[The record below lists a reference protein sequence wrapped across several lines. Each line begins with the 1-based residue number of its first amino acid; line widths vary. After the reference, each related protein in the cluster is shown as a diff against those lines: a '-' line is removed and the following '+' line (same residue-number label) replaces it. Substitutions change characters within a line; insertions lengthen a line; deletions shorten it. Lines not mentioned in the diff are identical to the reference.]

1 MKVMR
6 QGYWLGTVDSY
17 MKSEATCHDR
27 VAPASIRDIQSLKP
41 AVFHG
46 EQEEDRD
53 SLEVGYML
61 STIGPVGVIKINGT
75 LVNEYHPTN
84 RYWGEVSYDEI
95 AAAAMAMRQDDSVK
109 AVILDISSPGGDA
122 NGIERG
128 SAALAELGREKP
140 LYTFTSSMMCSG
152 GYWLGCVGQQIW
164 ASSMSTVGSIGVVAI
179 HRSFEK
185 AFQKQGI
192 DVTVMRQGKF
202 KMILNPFE
210 DLSPEAEKMMM
221 DQMAIIYGM
230 FLGHVSDHRGT
241 SVQDLMAGAGQGQTF
256 LGVQAVKEGL
266 VDQIGDFNRLV
277 NQLRSRYASQT
288 TAGPAGLFKTQDDR
302 GSVDMKTVTRDGKVF
317 ALNGRGQAAVAAGLS
332 EDAALENDEFLEEV
346 KPGANEDP
354 GDETP
359 PAEGEQPQEGQD
371 GGEGEQPS
379 AAGQQP
385 AAQVA
390 DMSAIMQLT
399 EKLTLA
405 SAEMGKLQ
413 AENAAVKEKL
423 ETIQAGTSGLRRVA
437 MSAVNRMEVAMGYQP
452 SKVEDFDSDSTIVSK
467 FNKLESD
474 FNGRFKPGA
483 KAEHSN
489 GSSTPPGTAG
499 GAENP
504 AFDGPARNL
513 TQL

>member
-6 QGYWLGTVDSY
+6 HGYWLGTVDSY
-17 MKSEATCHDR
+17 MKSESTSSER

-41 AVFHG
+41 SMLQG
-46 EQEEDRD
+46 GQEDPRD
-53 SLEVGYML
+53 TLDVGYML
-61 STIGPVGVIKINGT
+61 EVTGEIGVIKINGT

-95 AAAAMAMRQDDSVK
+95 AAAAQAMQQNPEVK

-128 SAALAELGREKP
+128 SSALSLLAKEKP
-140 LYTFTSSMMCSG
+140 LYTYTGSMMCSG

-210 DLSPEAEKMMM
+210 DLSPDAEKMMM

-230 FLGHVSDHRGT
+230 FLGHVSDHRGV
-241 SVQDLMAGAGQGQTF
+241 SVQDLMTGAGQGQTF
-256 LGVQAVKEGL
+256 LGVQAIKEGL
-266 VDQIGDFNRLV
+266 VDQIGDFSRLV
-277 NQLRSRYASQT
+277 NQLRSRYASQGS
-288 TAGPAGLFKTQDDR
+288 ASPAGLFRTQDDR
-302 GSVDMKTVTRDGKVF
+302 GSVEMKTVTRDGKVF
-317 ALNGRGQAAVAAGLS
+317 ALNGRGQAAVAAGLA
-332 EDAALENDEFLEEV
+332 EDDALNNDEFLEEV

-354 GDETP
+354 G
-359 PAEGEQPQEGQD
+359 AEGGEEAS
-371 GGEGEQPS
+371 GGEGGEEAAS
-379 AAGQQP
+379 ASEEP
-385 AAQVA
+385 AAPEAKAA
-390 DMSAIMQLT
+390 DLGLVMQMT
-399 EKLTLA
+399 EKLTAA
-405 SAEMGKLQ
+405 SAELGKLR
-413 AENAAVKEKL
+413 AENASLKERF
-423 ETIQAGTSGLRRVA
+423 ETAEAGSAGLRRVA

-452 SKVEDFDSDSTIVSK
+452 SKSEDFDNASTIVAK

-483 KAEHSN
+483 KAEHST
-489 GSSTPPGTAG
+489 GVVAQPGTAG
-499 GAENP
+499 GDNP
-504 AFDGPARNL
+504 AYDGPARNL

>member
-1 MKVMR
+1 
-6 QGYWLGTVDSY
+6 
-17 MKSEATCHDR
+17 
-27 VAPASIRDIQSLKP
+27 
-41 AVFHG
+41 
-46 EQEEDRD
+46 
-53 SLEVGYML
+53 
-61 STIGPVGVIKINGT
+61 
-75 LVNEYHPTN
+75 
-84 RYWGEVSYDEI
+84 
-95 AAAAMAMRQDDSVK
+95 
-109 AVILDISSPGGDA
+109 
-122 NGIERG
+122 
-128 SAALAELGREKP
+128 
-140 LYTFTSSMMCSG
+140 
-152 GYWLGCVGQQIW
+152 
-164 ASSMSTVGSIGVVAI
+164 
-179 HRSFEK
+179 
-185 AFQKQGI
+185 
-192 DVTVMRQGKF
+192 
-202 KMILNPFE
+202 
-210 DLSPEAEKMMM
+210 
-221 DQMAIIYGM
+221 
-230 FLGHVSDHRGT
+230 
-241 SVQDLMAGAGQGQTF
+241 
-256 LGVQAVKEGL
+256 
-266 VDQIGDFNRLV
+266 
-277 NQLRSRYASQT
+277 
-288 TAGPAGLFKTQDDR
+288 
-302 GSVDMKTVTRDGKVF
+302 MKTVTRDGKVF

>member
-17 MKSEATCHDR
+17 MKSEATSNER
-27 VAPASIRDIQSLKP
+27 VAPATIRDIQSLKP
-41 AVFHG
+41 AMFSG
-46 EQEEDRD
+46 GEEDEREGID
-53 SLEVGYML
+53 VGYML

-95 AAAAMAMRQDDSVK
+95 AAAAAEMRQNESVK

-128 SAALAELGREKP
+128 SAALTELGREKP

-185 AFQKQGI
+185 AFEKQGI

-230 FLGHVSDHRGT
+230 FLGHVSDHRGM

-332 EDAALENDEFLEEV
+332 EDDALVNDEFLEEV

-359 PAEGEQPQEGQD
+359 PGGEEGNPEGEPEGGAEPNANSSQP
-371 GGEGEQPS
+371 
-379 AAGQQP
+379 P
-385 AAQVA
+385 AQAA
-390 DMSAIMQLT
+390 DMAAVLQLS
-399 EKLTLA
+399 EKLSTA
-405 SAEMGKLQ
+405 GVEMGKLQ
-413 AENAAVKEKL
+413 AENASMKEKL

-437 MSAVNRMEVAMGYQP
+437 MSAVNRMEVAMGFQP

-489 GSSTPPGTAG
+489 GGNTAPGTAG
-499 GAENP
+499 GSENP
-504 AFDGPARNL
+504 AFDAPARNL